1 MMRILNEEQEKL
13 QVSFNLYLQRI
24 RKSMNTDHS
33 ITSKLEN
40 AHSVFSKAKVI
51 ASGIDELIEP
61 LQNIK
66 QVNKMV
72 RFALQNFQGQAF
84 VNIAAYIGAIAN
96 ICLGQLKYVRGR
108 YETIL
113 RTIKEEITHLWMDRE
128 LAESLRLILS
138 VNHLQFKKFL
148 NSFQRA
154 EVLYADVSLAINR
167 GNGEE
172 FQQRVVLRMV
182 SNRLP
187 SREERKIISTLFPDW
202 DQTTN

>member
-1 MMRILNEEQEKL
+1 MMGILTDEQGKL
-13 QVSFNLYLQRI
+13 QGSFDLYLQRI
-24 RKSMNTDHS
+24 RKKMHADHAM
-33 ITSKLEN
+33 TGKLEN
-40 AHSVFSKAKVI
+40 AQSVFRQAKVI
-51 ASGIDELIEP
+51 ARGIDELMEP

-84 VNIAAYIGAIAN
+84 VNIAGYIGAIAN

-113 RTIKEEITHLWMDRE
+113 KTIKQEITHLWMDRE
-128 LAESLRLILS
+128 LAESLKLILS
-138 VNHLQFKKFL
+138 VNYLQFKKFL
-148 NSFQRA
+148 NAFQRA
-154 EVLYADVSLAINR
+154 EVLYADVSLAINKS
-167 GNGEE
+167 NGEE